1 MADAGFQAATEWDSV
16 QMWRAGPTSQKSI
29 GVVRH
34 TSGLQKKDLTV
45 LSTDPEK
52 ASGPRAPIR
61 DHLSLQS
68 RNGPELPRLGKKKKK
83 ATRGS
88 ATNTL
93 NCEKWTLCPKGD
105 KRGKNAPC
113 PLLAP
118 MPQPSGPCR
127 ETSKRKAAE
136 WGGGSDLLVLRGHD
150 CVEDA
155 KHLTKTVKTKTKPPR
170 GEPGRRTQ
178 A

>member
-1 MADAGFQAATEWDSV
+1 
-16 QMWRAGPTSQKSI
+16 MWRTLVFRPPPSGTRSRCGGRAQRHKNQSVWSVTPAVSRRKISQSYRQTRKRRLARGRPFAITSLCS
-29 GVVRH
+29 RE
-34 TSGLQKKDLTV
+34 
-45 LSTDPEK
+45 TDQNFPG
-52 ASGPRAPIR
+52 SV
-61 DHLSLQS
+61 
-68 RNGPELPRLGKKKKK
+68 KKKK

-105 KRGKNAPC
+105 KRGKDAPC

>member
-83 ATRGS
+83 
-88 ATNTL
+88 
-93 NCEKWTLCPKGD
+93 
-105 KRGKNAPC
+105 
-113 PLLAP
+113 
-118 MPQPSGPCR
+118 PQEAQLPTHS
-127 ETSKRKAAE
+127 
-136 WGGGSDLLVLRGHD
+136 
-150 CVEDA
+150 
-155 KHLTKTVKTKTKPPR
+155 TVKSGRSALKVTSEAKTPPESPVA
-170 GEPGRRTQ
+170 GHKLS